1 MELSTTAFYKA
12 GGHPWRP
19 ADIRADQSNRVNV
32 AAIAFLCNQLW
43 FPTYWENS
51 PFNEADWALL
61 WAGIRPICNRSLTNC
76 FPPLPEGHEQ
86 ALSSASGGLTWSIA
100 NPTHRLRRRATLEPE
115 LTDIDDDALTWRHT
129 QITAEIVSAYVSHNA
144 VQPTAVPQLLQ
155 NVFQALGSI
164 AAPKAEVA
172 EQQQPAIPIRKSVT
186 PDFIVCLEDGK
197 QFKSLKRHLQAVYGM
212 TPEQYRRKWALPK
225 AYPMVAPN
233 YAATRSALAKSIGLG
248 RSPGVTKRTT
258 KSFAK

>member
-1 MELSTTAFYKA
+1 
-12 GGHPWRP
+12 
-19 ADIRADQSNRVNV
+19 
-32 AAIAFLCNQLW
+32 
-43 FPTYWENS
+43 
-51 PFNEADWALL
+51 
-61 WAGIRPICNRSLTNC
+61 
-76 FPPLPEGHEQ
+76 
-86 ALSSASGGLTWSIA
+86 
-100 NPTHRLRRRATLEPE
+100 
-115 LTDIDDDALTWRHT
+115 LTDIDHDELTWRHT

-155 NVFQALGSI
+155 DVFHVLGSI
-164 AAPKAEVA
+164 AAPKADVA
-172 EQQQPAIPIRKSVT
+172 APQQPAIPIRKSVT
-186 PDFIVCLEDGK
+186 PDFIICLEDGK

-225 AYPMVAPN
+225 DYPMVAPN